1 MCLLPLSFELTFAI
15 IRHPR
20 DDDRRPK
27 VEWEEVPKLKE
38 EPKQA
43 LPPSAGEER
52 KTKKSKSKR
61 QKRREEKEKEEIIEE
76 VVLSENE
83 GDEEG
88 FFDAS
93 NQFSWKEDFDD
104 QTNRIATIV
113 SSLQE
118 SIDRLGKASASI
130 NTRLTALEKGI
141 STGNVVPG
149 KAEAA
154 ALSFTRL
161 SWGSIAFLV
170 AWPLL
175 VLSVY
180 QFAQKARAKRK

>member
-1 MCLLPLSFELTFAI
+1 MTIAI